1 MPDNTTLAK
10 AEIREI
16 DSDPKS
22 PTEINKDKWTV
33 VQFNPDSL
41 KVSFANQVAQ
51 PQGGGDQNG
60 PQAQQFVGS
69 GSTKLAVQLY
79 FDVTSDIP
87 PGALANGAKETND
100 VRVMTE
106 RVAYFITPV
115 GEPANKPKKFKPPI
129 VRFRWGSFKFDGI
142 MEGMEETLE
151 HFSPDGRP
159 LRASVS
165 ITLAQQRITAFG
177 TEAKND
183 PPGVTKKSGG
193 GSGGKGDK
201 AAGSAPMTAAPADT
215 PLQSMTDSTSGAG
228 LDWQAVASFNG
239 IENPRIMA
247 PGQLIDL
254 DPPKVTIGI
263 GLSIGEG

>member
-1 MPDNTTLAK
+1 MPENNTFAK

-22 PTEINKDKWTV
+22 PKEINKDKWTV

-41 KVSFANQVAQ
+41 KVTFANQVAQ

-79 FDVTSDIP
+79 FDVTSEIP
-87 PGALANGAKETND
+87 AGALANGAKETND
-100 VRVMTE
+100 VRVLTQ

-115 GEPANKPKKFKPPI
+115 GEPKNKPKKFKPPI

-151 HFSPDGRP
+151 LFSADGRP

-177 TEAKND
+177 TDSKDD

-193 GSGGKGDK
+193 AQNGNGDK

-215 PLQSMTDSTSGAG
+215 PLQRMTDNAPGSG
-228 LDWQAVASFNG
+228 LEWQAVASFNG
-239 IENPRIMA
+239 IENPRILVT
-247 PGQLIDL
+247 GQLLDL
-254 DPPKVTIGI
+254 DPPKVSVGI
-263 GLSIGEG
+263 GLSIGEA